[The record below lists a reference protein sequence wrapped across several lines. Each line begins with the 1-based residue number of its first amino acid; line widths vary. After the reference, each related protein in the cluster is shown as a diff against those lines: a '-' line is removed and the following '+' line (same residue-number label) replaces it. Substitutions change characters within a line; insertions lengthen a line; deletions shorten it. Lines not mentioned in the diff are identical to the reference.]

1 MVLAL
6 IILFTVLVSLMSFV
20 GAIFLFISEKLLER
34 VLLVTVAFASGVML
48 GGAFLHL
55 LPESFSSG
63 TGEAFLLVLFGIVL
77 FFAMEKF
84 LRWRHCHNGRCD
96 IHAFAYLNLF
106 GDAIHNWV
114 DGMIIAASFLTGMDL
129 GIVAVLLV
137 ITHEVPQEIGD
148 FCVLVYGGL
157 GRVKALFYNFLSQTT
172 AIFGAVFTYALVQY
186 AEHFTS
192 LLLPL
197 AAGGFIYIATT
208 DLLPEL
214 HKREN
219 IRESTIQLFL
229 LSVGIILM
237 WSLKIVFG

>member
-1 MVLAL
+1 
-6 IILFTVLVSLMSFV
+6 
-20 GAIFLFISEKLLER
+20 
-34 VLLVTVAFASGVML
+34 
-48 GGAFLHL
+48 
-55 LPESFSSG
+55 
-63 TGEAFLLVLFGIVL
+63 
-77 FFAMEKF
+77 
-84 LRWRHCHNGRCD
+84 
-96 IHAFAYLNLF
+96 
-106 GDAIHNWV
+106 
-114 DGMIIAASFLTGMDL
+114 MIIAASFLTGMDL

-148 FCVLVYGGL
+148 FSVLVYGGL
-157 GRVKALFYNFLSQTT
+157 GRVKALFYNFISQTT

-237 WSLKIVFG
+237 WSLKIVLG